1 MSIRVQ
7 NLKHLTPN
15 EVIDEL
21 KRRHVVIP
29 KSPKKDAAT
38 LLKRLKEIVTE
49 EVRRENEDPE
59 IVQEDVIIRIQE
71 QRKYKVSQFSQ
82 IFDEHAGSGL
92 FLHKSRKIKRLMTE
106 PNIETLREIVRSDKN
121 NFLFA
126 GRFDASKTRR
136 FSAFCIG
143 ENRKTAKEFFNKRIT
158 QNKLLSEARIKN
170 ALQLVFAILDVIKQL
185 DFYKTIEGQ
194 KLVDEKDFVMSI
206 ISNFGSLDECDTRQP
221 KHTDFSKKGEY
232 VINIPQVVC
241 ITHI

>member
-1 MSIRVQ
+1 MSLRVQ

-38 LLKRLKEIVTE
+38 LLKQLKEIVTE

-126 GRFDASKTRR
+126 GRFDASKTR
-136 FSAFCIG
+136 
-143 ENRKTAKEFFNKRIT
+143 
-158 QNKLLSEARIKN
+158 
-170 ALQLVFAILDVIKQL
+170 
-185 DFYKTIEGQ
+185 
-194 KLVDEKDFVMSI
+194 FVMSI